1 MTQQEVTQFS
11 ALRRQAER
19 EALAIQERFQTEFKD
34 VCPFLSGETYEID
47 DITNEDISYAFFWGD
62 SDEYVELP
70 INVLSEKGLLEYV
83 SQLRQ
88 EQARKK
94 KRDAELLELRKKIE
108 EEKKN
113 TKEYQDY
120 LRLKLKY
127 SSLDKDN

>member
-1 MTQQEVTQFS
+1 MTKQEVTQFS
-11 ALRRQAER
+11 ALREQAEK
-19 EALAIQERFQTEFKD
+19 EALAIQERFQTEFED
-34 VCPFLSGETYEID
+34 ICPFLSGETYDID
-47 DITNEDISYAFFWGD
+47 DITNEDINYSFFWGD

-70 INVLSEKGLLEYV
+70 IKVLSEEGVLEYV

-94 KRDAELLELRKKIE
+94 KRDAELLELRKKAE
-108 EEKKN
+108 EERKN
-113 TKEYQDY
+113 RKEYQDY